1 VERVKDHT
9 GSLGYDMVRKLKLTD
24 YLRGYK
30 NVNKWMHSVKIKNVE
45 FNDKV

>member
-1 VERVKDHT
+1 MERVKDHT

-24 YLRGYK
+24 YLRAYK
-30 NVNKWMHSVKIKNVE
+30 NVNKWMRSVNMRNDG